1 MEGARDAERE
11 APLLALPGLQD
22 ELLELLGHE
31 LRPPLDAARW
41 LAEGVR
47 STAEDIDPEH
57 LRQAMDSLLRTVR
70 YLGAL
75 LDSMLDEAA
84 GSPGEVRVQRRPLKV
99 DELVRETVED
109 MSSLLQERLIAVSVE
124 GRPIGLADPDRLRQ
138 AVTALLVNAARYGAD
153 RTPISVRVVGRP
165 RVVEV
170 AVADHCGGI
179 PATAREWIFRRH
191 SRLAHPGDG
200 RGLGLFLARRLVRAQ
215 GGDLRVTSAASWG
228 CRFVITL
235 PRAGSAWPA

>member
-1 MEGARDAERE
+1 MEGARDRAHE
-11 APLLALPGLQD
+11 APVVALPGFQD
-22 ELLELLGHE
+22 QLLELLGHE
-31 LRPPLDAARW
+31 LRPPLNAARW
-41 LAEGVR
+41 LADGVR
-47 STAEDIDPEH
+47 STAENIDPEH

-70 YLGAL
+70 HLETL

-84 GSPGEVRVQRRPLKV
+84 GAPGEVRIHRRPVKV
-99 DELVRETVED
+99 DDLVRETVGD

-124 GRPIGLADPDRLRQ
+124 GRAMALADPDRLRQ
-138 AVTALLVNAARYGAD
+138 AVTALLVNAARYSAD
-153 RTPISVRVVGRP
+153 RTPVSVRVSGRP

-179 PATAREWIFRRH
+179 PAASREWIFRRH
-191 SRLAHPGDG
+191 TRLDHPGDG

-215 GGDLRVTSAASWG
+215 GGDLRVSSAPSWG

-235 PRAGSAWPA
+235 PGVGPAWPA